1 MVAFEM
7 FETRV
12 SGNKND
18 IPKTQ
23 FEAAVTDYNNAL
35 VNYNTQTSINQQNL
49 KQVINRSGGDA
60 AAGLLE
66 DQLKNPTYVSTTDDN
81 SKGVQLWTNGTT
93 ATAYNKYK
101 NISSSSTEELADK
114 LKIIKNLARKDI
126 KSVNLETSGLKD
138 SLKATTGGDGDNDAV
153 NDYKQSL
160 IDAGVD
166 QKLALDN
173 IDTRDGEY
181 RDAKLQ
187 RKSYH
192 LHSIVF
198 SIIFIVVVGLVI
210 RAALTE
216 KTDFIDTII
225 LFLGIALALYYLI
238 EYLF

>member
-1 MVAFEM
+1 MVAYEM
-7 FETRV
+7 FETRM

-23 FEAAVTDYNNAL
+23 FDNAVDDYKTAL
-35 VNYNTQTSINQQNL
+35 DNYNTQTIINQQHL
-49 KQVINRSGGDA
+49 KQVINFSGGGP
-60 AAGLLE
+60 AGLLE
-66 DQLKNPTYVSTTDDN
+66 DQLKNPTYKPTADAN
-81 SKGVQLWTNGTT
+81 SKGVQLWTRRGK
-93 ATAYNKYK
+93 AAAYNKYK

>member
-1 MVAFEM
+1 MVAYEM
-7 FETRV
+7 FETRL

-18 IPKTQ
+18 ISKNQ
-23 FEAAVTDYNNAL
+23 FDAAVADYNAAFA
-35 VNYNTQTSINQQNL
+35 NYTKQQRTNQYNL
-49 KQVINRSGGDA
+49 KQVINYSGGDST
-60 AAGLLE
+60 GLLV
-66 DQLKNPTYVSTTDDN
+66 DQLNNPTYVSTDDAN

-160 IDAGVD
+160 IDAGID

>member
-1 MVAFEM
+1 MVAYEM
-7 FETRV
+7 FETRL

-18 IPKTQ
+18 IPKNQ
-23 FEAAVTDYNNAL
+23 FDAAVADYNAAL
-35 VNYNTQTSINQQNL
+35 DNYNTQKRNNQDNL
-49 KQVINRSGGDA
+49 KQVINLSGGDST
-60 AAGLLE
+60 GLLE
-66 DQLKNPTYVSTTDDN
+66 YQLKNPTYVSTTDAN

-160 IDAGVD
+160 IDAGID